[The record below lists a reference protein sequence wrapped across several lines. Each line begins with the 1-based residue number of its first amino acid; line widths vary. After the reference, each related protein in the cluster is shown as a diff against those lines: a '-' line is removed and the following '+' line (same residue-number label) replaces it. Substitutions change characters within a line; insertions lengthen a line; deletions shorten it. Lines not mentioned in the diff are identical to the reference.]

1 MNRIE
6 LEKTINT
13 LNINMNTISSTVA
26 SVITGLL
33 NIIEI
38 IFQNKEELQ
47 KENQKLKD
55 ELNRLK
61 GEQGKPDIKGKNR
74 NSNNKGSDH
83 SSEKDRKD
91 SSDNSDTRKRN
102 RKPRNINVQI
112 DREEICQVDRDTLP
126 KDAQFK
132 GYSDYIVQDI
142 IITTDN
148 VKYQRE
154 IFYSP
159 STGKTYTGKL
169 PKGIEGEGEFG
180 VGIRSLIPLLKSE
193 CNMSE
198 KGILDFFQ
206 NFGIYISSAYISNR
220 WTKGYDIFH
229 NEKDEIYKIG
239 LSLTTFQQ
247 IDDTGARVKGE
258 NHYTQILCSPYYTA
272 YFTTER
278 KDRLTILDVFRNF
291 APRKFL
297 YSQQAIELLEGFKL
311 SKKMRS
317 KIDALFEKDKVI
329 NEETFEEL
337 IETIQIGPTQYTR
350 VKEALAIAE
359 YHSQTEIPII
369 WQLICDDAPQFK
381 LLTFRLGLCWVHE
394 GRHYKKLNPVVPL
407 HRKELDEFLDEFWRY
422 YHKLKEYKE
431 SSNEEKSI
439 LLSKE
444 FDELFS
450 KETGYADLDDR
461 INKTLAKKQELLLVL
476 EYPELPIHN
485 NASELAA
492 RVQVRDRDVSL
503 HTMSKAGTR
512 VKDTFMTISQTAKK
526 LGVRTYEYIYDRVS
540 GAYEMPSLADVM
552 IEKSGIPLD
561 L

>member
-1 MNRIE
+1 MKRTD
-6 LEKTINT
+6 LKKAINL
-13 LNINMNTISSTVA
+13 LNIDMKSISTTKGII
-26 SVITGLL
+26 ITGLF
-33 NIIEI
+33 NIIET
-38 IFQNKEELQ
+38 IFQDKEELQ

-55 ELNRLK
+55 EINHLK
-61 GEQGKPDIKGKNR
+61 GEQGKPDIKGKN
-74 NSNNKGSDH
+74 SSSD
-83 SSEKDRKD
+83 
-91 SSDNSDTRKRN
+91 SDNSDYSSEEERKANSKKSDKKRN
-102 RKPRNINVQI
+102 RKSRNINIKI
-112 DREEICQVDRDTLP
+112 DREETCKVDRDILP
-126 KDAQFK
+126 EDAQFK

-169 PKGIEGEGEFG
+169 PNGIEGEGEFG
-180 VGIRSLIPLLKSE
+180 IGIRSLIPLLKSE

-206 NFGIYISSAYISNR
+206 NFGIFISSAYISNR

-258 NHYTQILCSPYYTA
+258 NHYTQIVCSPFYTA

-278 KDRLTILDVFRNF
+278 KDRLTVLDVFRNF

-297 YSQQAIELLEGFKL
+297 YNQQTVELLDGFNL
-311 SKKMRS
+311 SKKIKNR
-317 KIDALFEKDKVI
+317 IDELFVRDIVI
-329 NEETFEEL
+329 NEEEFEEL
-337 IETIQIGPTQYTR
+337 IKKIEIGPIQYLR

-359 YHSQTEIPII
+359 YHSQNKIPVIR
-369 WQLICDDAPQFK
+369 QLICDDAPQFK
-381 LLTFRLGLCWVHE
+381 VLTPQLGLCWIHE
-394 GRHYKKLNPVVPL
+394 GRHYKKLNPAIAL
-407 HRKELDEFLDEFWRY
+407 YRQELDEFLDEFWRY

-431 SSNEEKSI
+431 SPNNEKAT

-444 FDELFS
+444 FDKLFS
-450 KETGYADLDDR
+450 KATGYADLDNR
-461 INKTLAKKQELLLVL
+461 ISKTLNKKQELLLVL
-476 EYPELPIHN
+476 EYPKLPIHN

-503 HTMSKAGTR
+503 HTMSEAGTK

-540 GAYEMPSLADVM
+540 GAFEMPSLADVM
-552 IEKSGIPLD
+552 VERSGVPLN

>member
-1 MNRIE
+1 MKRAD
-6 LEKTINT
+6 LKKAINF
-13 LNINMNTISSTVA
+13 LNIDMKSISTTIQLIIV
-26 SVITGLL
+26 GLL
-33 NIIEI
+33 NIIETL
-38 IFQNKEELQ
+38 FQNKEEL
-47 KENQKLKD
+47 KEENQKLKD
-55 ELNRLK
+55 EINHLK

-74 NSNNKGSDH
+74 NSGNSNH
-83 SSEKDRKD
+83 SSEEERKA
-91 SSDNSDTRKRN
+91 NSEESAKKKRN
-102 RKPRNINVQI
+102 RKPKNINIKI
-112 DREEICQVDRDTLP
+112 DREKICKVDKDILP

-154 IFYSP
+154 VFYSP

-169 PKGIEGEGEFG
+169 PNGVEGEGGFG
-180 VGIRSLIPLLKSE
+180 IGIRSLIPLLKSE
-193 CNMSE
+193 CNMTE
-198 KGILDFFQ
+198 KSILDFFQ
-206 NFGIYISSAYISNR
+206 NFGIHISSAYISNR
-220 WTKGYDIFH
+220 WTKSYNIFH
-229 NEKDEIYKIG
+229 DEKDEIYKTG

-258 NHYTQILCSPYYTA
+258 NHYTQIVGNPFYTA
-272 YFTTER
+272 YFTTP
-278 KDRLTILDVFRNF
+278 KKNRLTVLDVFRNF

-297 YSQQAIELLEGFKL
+297 YNQQTVELLNGFNL
-311 SKKMRS
+311 SQKMKNRVDELFDRDIV
-317 KIDALFEKDKVI
+317 ID
-329 NEETFEEL
+329 EEEFEEL
-337 IETIQIGPTQYTR
+337 IKKIEIGPTQYIR

-359 YHSQTEIPII
+359 YHSQNEIPVIK
-369 WQLICDDAPQFK
+369 QLICDDAPQFK
-381 LLTFRLGLCWVHE
+381 LLTPELGLCWVHE
-394 GRHYKKLNPVVPL
+394 GRHYKKLNPAIPL
-407 HRKELDEFLDEFWRY
+407 YREELDDFRDKFWKY

-431 SSNEEKSI
+431 SPNEEKAT

-450 KETGYADLDDR
+450 KVTRYDHLDNR

-476 EYPELPIHN
+476 KYPELPIHN

-503 HTMSKAGTR
+503 HTMSEAGTK

-540 GAYEMPSLADVM
+540 GAFEMPSLASIMLQRGMV
-552 IEKSGIPLD
+552 PLN